1 MLSPFFLLRAHC
13 SLRLA
18 CRLIGFNNGEEPAA
32 LTLYGVMIS
41 HLPRSQSL
49 RKSNTP
55 PAPLRQCSK
64 WLPSFLT
71 CGILLYRRLP
81 LIVLAPSA
89 PALIH
94 QPHPELSGTFL
105 PCKTADF
112 SETAVSLLVIR
123 VRGTHLVA
131 SDLNLT
137 DGVLESPM
145 LIHDWA

>member
-18 CRLIGFNNGEEPAA
+18 RRLIGFNNGEEPAA

-64 WLPSFLT
+64 WLPSCLT
-71 CGILLYRRLP
+71 CGILLYRRLL
-81 LIVLAPSA
+81 LIVLAPLA

-94 QPHPELSGTFL
+94 
-105 PCKTADF
+105 
-112 SETAVSLLVIR
+112 
-123 VRGTHLVA
+123 
-131 SDLNLT
+131 
-137 DGVLESPM
+137 
-145 LIHDWA
+145 